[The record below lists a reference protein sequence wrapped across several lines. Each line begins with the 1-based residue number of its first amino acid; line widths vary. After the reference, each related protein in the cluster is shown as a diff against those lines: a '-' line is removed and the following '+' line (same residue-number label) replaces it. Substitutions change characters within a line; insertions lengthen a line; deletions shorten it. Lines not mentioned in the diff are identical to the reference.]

1 MAERQEREIAVRE
14 ELNRRME
21 RVLQAMEEEKQ
32 ERLRNNAEYKRKE
45 DEYRKK

>member
-21 RVLQAMEEEKQ
+21 RVLQAMEEEKE
-32 ERLRNNAEYKRKE
+32 ERLRNIAEYKKKE
-45 DEYRKK
+45 DQFRKK